1 MDKKDKNK
9 GRLLPF
15 KELPVYCKVLR
26 IVFVVFLLY
35 GTILTIIGSATGV
48 SGIGLTIGGLVSG
61 ILPAL
66 VIIIIDYNL
75 EKKYSLKLD
84 AQKEAEP
91 QVVKEEPKPVEEEK
105 KEPEPEPVK
114 EEEHVD
120 VHEEV
125 KAANEPAKKKNK
137 KGLIIGLSV
146 AGGVLLLLGVAG
158 GTVGVLYSAGA
169 FNSSGVAPAKE
180 KDHLPKDYVFNPSS
194 SAIYEQSDAQFEKG
208 SYNTYEFNKDKS
220 FVKYTFIDKK
230 LYMIKYG
237 TWTYNQS
244 EQKITATIK
253 SYDTKYSDG
262 KWSGKYDYGTTY
274 DDICRIVS
282 ETKIKVLQEN
292 TDVELPF
299 LLKDHYTINPVKW

>member
-105 KEPEPEPVK
+105 KEPAKPK
-114 EEEHVD
+114 Q
-120 VHEEV
+120 
-125 KAANEPAKKKNK
+125 KAKTTHKTPAKKETNK
-137 KGLIIGLSV
+137 K
-146 AGGVLLLLGVAG
+146 
-158 GTVGVLYSAGA
+158 
-169 FNSSGVAPAKE
+169 
-180 KDHLPKDYVFNPSS
+180 
-194 SAIYEQSDAQFEKG
+194 
-208 SYNTYEFNKDKS
+208 
-220 FVKYTFIDKK
+220 
-230 LYMIKYG
+230 
-237 TWTYNQS
+237 
-244 EQKITATIK
+244 
-253 SYDTKYSDG
+253 
-262 KWSGKYDYGTTY
+262 
-274 DDICRIVS
+274 
-282 ETKIKVLQEN
+282 
-292 TDVELPF
+292 
-299 LLKDHYTINPVKW
+299 